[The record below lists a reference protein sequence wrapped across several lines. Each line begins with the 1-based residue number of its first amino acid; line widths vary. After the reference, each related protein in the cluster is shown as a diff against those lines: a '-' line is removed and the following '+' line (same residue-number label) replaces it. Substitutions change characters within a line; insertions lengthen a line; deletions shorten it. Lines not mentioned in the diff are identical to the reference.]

1 MLRKLTQ
8 QDIDILQTYQIKG
21 QCDRYWKYLA
31 NLGER
36 YAALSPGVVFDEND
50 DGAPLRHFYWTQ
62 YRGANGE
69 KPDNNERSRFG
80 HALMRVD
87 IAQRSVVL
95 QAGEKKSA
103 LHLSASHIY
112 HQHKCVLRYRN
123 CWTPMRI
130 LQPFYDSP
138 NPNVNIAQK
147 IWDSFVDMADIYA
160 EQTTLS
166 EILGSISLF
175 QAHLFWLAKQDPR
188 ALNQR
193 VMHWIESDI
202 LPVMMAAATDADTD
216 PDSSPDQ

>member
-50 DGAPLRHFYWTQ
+50 DDAPLRHFYWTQ
-62 YRGANGE
+62 YRSASGG
-69 KPDNNERSRFG
+69 KPDNIERSRFG

-87 IAQRSVVL
+87 IAQRSVLL
-95 QAGEKKSA
+95 QAGEKKAA
-103 LHLSASHIY
+103 LHLSVSHIY
-112 HQHKCVLRYRN
+112 LQHKRVLRHKN
-123 CWTPMRI
+123 SWTPMQI
-130 LQPFYDSP
+130 LQPFNDSP
-138 NPNVNIAQK
+138 NPNINVAQK
-147 IWDSFVDMADIYA
+147 IWDSFIEMADIYA
-160 EQTTLS
+160 DQTTLA

-188 ALNQR
+188 ALNER
-193 VMHWIESDI
+193 VMRWIELDI
-202 LPVMMAAATDADTD
+202 LPVMMAAAMDAE
-216 PDSSPDQ
+216 PDSSSGQ